1 VNPTLFLECRLGPQS
16 RTHLAYAGPSLE
28 YVELELDDFERV
40 DYFHPGYC
48 DDPGVE
54 FGVSDP
60 DFWRFNEGVTPNP
73 LCRASSHFELTYQPV
88 GTWSGVIPAPDRCKP
103 CVGEAAYLEDLIE
116 WLTVRGSA
124 RILEAEWDAELE
136 AEFAV
141 VRARVDMRRAAES
154 EARGWSRWVGIDLRR
169 KLRRAREAS

>member
-1 VNPTLFLECRLGPQS
+1 
-16 RTHLAYAGPSLE
+16 
-28 YVELELDDFERV
+28 
-40 DYFHPGYC
+40 
-48 DDPGVE
+48 
-54 FGVSDP
+54 
-60 DFWRFNEGVTPNP
+60 
-73 LCRASSHFELTYQPV
+73 
-88 GTWSGVIPAPDRCKP
+88 
-103 CVGEAAYLEDLIE
+103 VGEAAYLEDLIE